1 MSNYHQLYY
10 HATWA
15 TKDRA
20 PLIDR
25 KLRTPLHNYFKGKIL
40 NMGGIAFAVGG
51 ASEHIHVCLMIPPH
65 ISVSTLLEN

>member
-1 MSNYHQLYY
+1 MGSK
-10 HATWA
+10 AFA
-15 TKDRA
+15 SA
-20 PLIDR
+20 PFKKADLDGLLR
-25 KLRTPLHNYFKGKIL
+25 KFIGLTPNYFKGKIL